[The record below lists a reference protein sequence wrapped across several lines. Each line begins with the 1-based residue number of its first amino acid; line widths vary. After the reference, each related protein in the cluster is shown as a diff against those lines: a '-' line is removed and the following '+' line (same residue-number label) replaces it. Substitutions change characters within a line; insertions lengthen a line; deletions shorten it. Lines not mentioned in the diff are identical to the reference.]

1 MLEELD
7 KDGLHFVEWGDD
19 KLVEILE
26 SAEISTVIIEIE
38 KVSDDERE
46 YGIDYAHA

>member
-7 KDGLHFVEWGDD
+7 KEGLHFVEWGDD
-19 KLVEILE
+19 ELVNIL
-26 SAEISTVIIEIE
+26 SASGIPTVVIEIE

-46 YGIDYAHA
+46 YKVDYAYA